1 MLRKDIYTKAF
12 RSRVLELMRNYIR
25 NKRIMGLLKK
35 KHKAEL
41 YDKIQSVIG
50 NYNDRMVRGIF
61 KYDFDID
68 AEILRDILVAFCKSS
83 PIMHSSFCKGVLRHK
98 WIEKSFV
105 NEDIF
110 FVKYCDTPER
120 EAEKFICTV
129 LPVDGNVQLK
139 IGLFKDNKTKYSIL
153 AMITN
158 HMYMDG
164 GDFKYFMKKLCTAY
178 NQKLK
183 NTQSLCVLKNGSR
196 GYDKVYDDLEIEIK
210 KRAKLLYS
218 NPTPKNTKKL
228 ELSQD
233 SAEDISFII
242 KENIPSKYF
251 AKIKEYGKKHNATIN
266 DLILSAYFQ
275 SLCDVGSM
283 SCSEAI
289 TISGAIDLRRY
300 ILDSDKTGITNHSTY
315 LPYTIA
321 NVENKYES
329 ILNAVTEISRKYKDD
344 PFTGLYGLPLLKF
357 GYSAFPAFM
366 ADKLVKKFYNNPT
379 LAMSNIG
386 ILYEENY
393 RIGEHIPSEAFIT
406 GTVKYKPGIMVTVT
420 TYKNEI
426 TLTMCCRGNEQDK
439 QILSGIINN
448 IKEVLINISL

>member
-1 MLRKDIYTKAF
+1 MSLF
-12 RSRVLELMRNYIR
+12 
-25 NKRIMGLLKK
+25 NKR
-35 KHKAEL
+35 HKAEL
-41 YDKIQSVIG
+41 YDKIQNVIG

-61 KYDFDID
+61 KYNFDIE
-68 AEILRDILVAFCKSS
+68 AEVLRDILVDFCKSS
-83 PIMHSSFCKGVLRHK
+83 PVMHSSFCKGVLRHK
-98 WIEKSFV
+98 WVERSFDH
-105 NEDIF
+105 EDIF
-110 FVKYCDTPER
+110 FVKYSNTPER
-120 EAEKFICTV
+120 EAEEFICTV

-139 IGLFKDNKTKYSIL
+139 MGLFKDNKTNNSIL
-153 AMITN
+153 AVITN

-164 GDFKYFMKKLCTAY
+164 GDFKYFMKTLCMAY
-178 NQKLK
+178 DQKLR
-183 NTQSLCVLKNGSR
+183 NSQNFCVLKNGSR
-196 GYDKVYDDLEIEIK
+196 GYDKVYDDLPIEIK
-210 KRAKLLYS
+210 RKAKLLYS

-233 SAEDISFII
+233 SAEDTSFII
-242 KENIPSKYF
+242 KENISSKYF
-251 AKIKEYGKKHNATIN
+251 DKIKKYGKKHNATIN

-275 SLCDVGSM
+275 SLCDVGGM
-283 SCSEAI
+283 SSSEGI

-300 ILDSDKTGITNHSTY
+300 IIDSDETGITNHSTY

-321 NVENKYES
+321 NVENKFES

-357 GYSAFPAFM
+357 GYSAFPAFI
-366 ADKLVKKFYNNPT
+366 ADKLVKKFYNNPN

-386 ILYEENY
+386 ILYEENFCM
-393 RIGEHIPSEAFIT
+393 GEHIPSEAYIT

-439 QILSGIINN
+439 QILGGIINN
-448 IKEVLINISL
+448 IKEVLINIGL